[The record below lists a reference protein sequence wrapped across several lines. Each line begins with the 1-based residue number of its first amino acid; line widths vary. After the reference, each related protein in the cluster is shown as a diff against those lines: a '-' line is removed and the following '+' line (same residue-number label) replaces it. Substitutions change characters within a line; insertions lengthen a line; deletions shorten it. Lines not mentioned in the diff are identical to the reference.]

1 MIIAPSV
8 LSLDYDKFN
17 EELNILNQNVEY
29 IHFDVMDGHFVPNLS
44 FGPHILKAF
53 RKNSNLFMDVHL
65 MVDDPE
71 YYSDVFINAGAD
83 GITFHFEAYNN
94 EELCKN
100 LIDKIK
106 NRYVKVGISIKPNT
120 PVSAIYPLLK
130 YVDLVLVMS
139 VEPGFG
145 GQAFIPSAYEKIN
158 ELSKIKA
165 QYNLNYLIQVDG
177 GVSDKNIR
185 ELLEAGAECIVAGS
199 YIFKGDI
206 KRNIDLLRNAN
217 KKEF

>member
-17 EELNILNQNVEY
+17 EELKILNSNVEY

-44 FGPHILKAF
+44 FGPHILKTF
-53 RKNSNLFMDVHL
+53 RKNSDLFMDVHL
-65 MVDDPE
+65 MVDDPS
-71 YYSDVFINAGAD
+71 YYSDVFIDAGAD
-83 GITFHFEAYNN
+83 GITFHFESFNN
-94 EELCKN
+94 VEYCLQ
-100 LIDKIK
+100 LIEKIK

-120 PVSAIYPLLK
+120 PVSMIYPLLK
-130 YVDLVLVMS
+130 HVDLVLVMS

-145 GQAFIPSAYEKIN
+145 GQAFIPFAYDKIK

-165 QYNLNYLIQVDG
+165 KYNLNYLIQVDG

-185 ELLEAGAECIVAGS
+185 ELVEAGVECVVAGS

-206 KRNIDLLRNAN
+206 KHNIDVLRKAN
-217 KKEF
+217 KKQI